1 MRRKII
7 LNLAMSLDGFIV
19 DKYGGFDWI
28 KGDNDKTLDTD
39 QFFRFDDFLDSVDVV
54 VMGRKSYED
63 IGVGDY
69 SLKRVIV
76 ATSKKMKNHDN
87 VEFVDNEIV
96 DYIKE
101 IKKSDGKNIWL
112 FGGSG
117 LTDNFMKADA
127 VDEFI
132 IGIIPVLLGEGKPL
146 FYGGSPTVKLHL
158 DSLTVKEGIVI
169 LKYSRR

>member
-1 MRRKII
+1 
-7 LNLAMSLDGFIV
+7 MSLDGFIV
-19 DKYGGFDWI
+19 DKEGGFGWI
-28 KGDNDKTLDTD
+28 KGYNDKSLDTD
-39 QFFRFDDFLDSVDVV
+39 QSFNFAEFLDSVDVI

-63 IGVGDY
+63 IGAGDY

-76 ATSKKMKNHDN
+76 ATSKIMKNYDN
-87 VEFVDNEIV
+87 VEFVDSEIV

-101 IKKSDGKNIWL
+101 IQKSDGKNIWL

-117 LTDNFMKADA
+117 LTDNFMKADV

-132 IGIIPVLLGEGKPL
+132 VGIIPILLGEGKPL

-158 DSLTVKEGIVI
+158 DSLTVQEGIPV